1 MQGFKNFWIGIID
14 FQRMESR
21 KDYWLAMLFNAII
34 CTILVILGLFIRI
47 VVPYIAIAYAVVSIL
62 PTVSMTVR
70 RLHDTDE
77 SGFYMFY
84 ILIPI
89 AGFVLILLKT
99 IKPTEYNPDT
109 AIME

>member
-14 FQRMESR
+14 FQRMENR

-34 CTILVILGLFIRI
+34 CTTLVILGLFIRI
-47 VVPYIAIAYAVVSIL
+47 IVPYIAIAYAVVSIL

-84 ILIPI
+84 ILIFKTYSNI
-89 AGFVLILLKT
+89 IILSFLGVWLCTKF
-99 IKPTEYNPDT
+99 I
-109 AIME
+109 